1 MNNKVSD
8 LERRLF
14 LKGAAASAAAAAI
27 PATAKSVAV
36 TSDKVAAPQ
45 DAMALAQQLS
55 HGDVTPLEAL
65 DMAIARIQALP
76 KLNAV
81 VLRDYDLAREQA
93 KKLSA
98 LGRDARQQ
106 AVAAAPMWGV
116 PFLLKD
122 LGQTMQ
128 GTVTTHGCA
137 FFKGAVAS
145 HDSTLVQRYKAAGL
159 NIFGKTAA
167 PEFGMT
173 PTTESRLY
181 GNTPNPWN
189 PKFTTGGSSGGAAA
203 VVACGILPV
212 LHASDGGGS
221 IRIPAAHCG
230 VFGLKPSR
238 GRLPA
243 GPDALDG
250 AVGLSVN
257 HVISCSVRDS
267 ALMLDLS
274 AGPEWGSRVRPPSD
288 VAGSYLQGLEQPERK
303 LRIAVWR
310 KNYFGIPVHADC
322 LAALD
327 KAAKTCEAMGHVLE
341 EAMPE
346 LPVRDIYAGMSVGM
360 AAGMQSTIE
369 QREKLLGRLVREEDM
384 EPLNWATLQA
394 AKKSTALQ
402 LYKARAGF
410 DKAGQLLDLF
420 LSQYDLIL
428 TPTTA
433 VPAQLLGVLRLDQAF
448 ESYAAEAMKSSAFTS
463 LFNISGHPAMSVPM
477 HWTVDNIPVGAHF
490 VAPYGHEGR
499 LLRLAAQLE
508 QAVPWAQRLPDVS
521 IFKA

>member
-1 MNNKVSD
+1 MNTTTHE

-14 LKGAAASAAAAAI
+14 LKGAAATAAAVAI
-27 PATAKSVAV
+27 PATAQSA
-36 TSDKVAAPQ
+36 TAASGQAGATP

-55 HGDVTPLEAL
+55 QGEVTPLEVL
-65 DMAIARIQALP
+65 DAAITRIEALP

-81 VLRDYDLAREQA
+81 VLRDFDLAREQA
-93 KKLSA
+93 KKLSM
-98 LGRDARQQ
+98 LGRGARQQ
-106 AVAAAPMWGV
+106 AVATAPLWGV
-116 PFLLKD
+116 PFLIKD
-122 LGQTMQ
+122 LGQTMA

-137 FFKGAVAS
+137 FFKGAVATQ
-145 HDSTLVQRYKAAGL
+145 DSTLVQRYKAAGL
-159 NIFGKTAA
+159 NIFGKTAS

-173 PTTESRLY
+173 TTTESRLY
-181 GNTPNPWN
+181 GATPNPWN
-189 PKFTTGGSSGGAAA
+189 AEYTTGGSSGGAAA

-212 LHASDGGGS
+212 VHASDGGGS

-238 GRLPA
+238 GRVPA

-257 HVISCSVRDS
+257 HVISRSVRDS
-267 ALMLDLS
+267 ALLLDLS
-274 AGPEWGSRVRPPSD
+274 AGPESGSRVRPPSD
-288 VAGSYLQGLEQPERK
+288 VAGSYVQALAQPERQ

-310 KNYFGIPVHADC
+310 KNYFGVPVHPDC

-327 KAAKTCEAMGHVLE
+327 KAAKTCEALGHVLV

-346 LPVRDIYAGMSVGM
+346 LPVRDIFAGMSVGM
-360 AAGMQSTIE
+360 AAGLQSAIARRE
-369 QREKLLGRLVREEDM
+369 QQLGRAVREDEL
-384 EPLNWATLQA
+384 EPLNWAALQS
-394 AKKSTALQ
+394 AKKATAQQ
-402 LYKARAGF
+402 LYQARAGF

-420 LSQYDLIL
+420 LGQYDLIL

-433 VPAQLLGVLRLDQAF
+433 VPAQRLGVLRLDQAF

-477 HWTVDNIPVGAHF
+477 HTTADKLPVGAHF
-490 VAPYGHEGR
+490 VAAFGREGR

>member
-1 MNNKVSD
+1 MDKNMRD
-8 LERRLF
+8 LKRRLF
-14 LKGAAASAAAAAI
+14 LKGAAASAAVAAMPAI
-27 PATAKSVAV
+27 AKSEALIL
-36 TSDKVAAPQ
+36 DKAPQ
-45 DAMALAQQLS
+45 DAIAWAGQMS
-55 HGDVTPLEAL
+55 RGEITPLEVL
-65 DMAIARIQALP
+65 DEVITRIVALP

-81 VLRDYDLAREQA
+81 VLRDFDLAREQA
-93 KKLSA
+93 KKSST
-98 LGRDARQQ
+98 LGREARQQ
-106 AVAAAPMWGV
+106 AVAAAPLWGV

-122 LGQTMQ
+122 LGQSMQ
-128 GTVTTHGCA
+128 GTVTTNGCA
-137 FFKGAVAS
+137 FFKGAVATQ
-145 HDSTLVQRYKAAGL
+145 DSTLVQRYKAAGL
-159 NIFGKTAA
+159 NIFGKTAS

-173 PTTESRLY
+173 PATESRLY
-181 GNTPNPWN
+181 GLTPNPWN
-189 PKFTTGGSSGGAAA
+189 PQFTTGGSSGGAAA

-212 LHASDGGGS
+212 AHASDGGGS

-238 GRLPA
+238 GRVPA

-257 HVISCSVRDS
+257 HVISRSVRDS

-288 VAGSYLQGLEQPERK
+288 VAGTYLKALEQPERK

-310 KNYFGIPVHADC
+310 KNYFGVPVHADC

-327 KAAKTCEAMGHVLE
+327 KAIKTCEALGHVLE

-346 LPVRDIYAGMSVGM
+346 LPVRDIYAGMSAGM
-360 AAGMQSTIE
+360 AAGMLNAIE
-369 QREKLLGRLVREEDM
+369 YREKQLGRAVREDEM

-394 AKKSTALQ
+394 AKKTTAQQ

-410 DKAGQLLDLF
+410 DKAGQLLDIF

-433 VPAQLLGVLRLDQAF
+433 APAQMLGVLRLDQPF

-477 HWTVDNIPVGAHF
+477 HWTANQLPVGAHF
-490 VAPYGHEGR
+490 VAPFGREGR